1 MGFRVAFLV
10 VVISAILVVARVVV
24 ISLIQN
30 GH

>member
-10 VVISAILVVARVVV
+10 VVISAILVVASVVV